1 MSKHYLIVRD
11 LDTDEEVHR
20 VELKSSSS
28 ERVLRRLLDEYPERD
43 RFYVD
48 DRRNGRLSE

>member
-28 ERVLRRLLDEYPERD
+28 ERVLRGLLMSIDRD

-48 DRRNGRLSE
+48 DREADDE